1 MASHPVCR
9 CSPPP
14 GEYFPGGRER
24 RERRRERK
32 KHYWDI
38 MAETQRWAAA
48 AWVHPRNQQS
58 RLMAVSG
65 VMAAIKL
72 FSSLLGLPFRCKMI
86 ESTAREPRSIF
97 KRTSRRL
104 VRSTLRTHGHKK
116 RLQQT
121 QKWYK
126 QTFKKAF
133 KDILHVAPAAKDGM
147 RENVS
152 SFLAREFICAK
163 CKDTSEPVINQ
174 EQFDREK
181 INWK

>member
-14 GEYFPGGRER
+14 GEYFPGGREG

-86 ESTAREPRSIF
+86 ESTAQEPRSILNEPLGASCAVLWE
-97 KRTSRRL
+97 RTDTESASSKP
-104 VRSTLRTHGHKK
+104 RSDINK
-116 RLQQT
+116 RLKKHLKTFCTLPRQQKT
-121 QKWYK
+121 ACVKMSAHFWPGNLFVQSVKTHLSLWSTRSNLTERK
-126 QTFKKAF
+126 
-133 KDILHVAPAAKDGM
+133 
-147 RENVS
+147 
-152 SFLAREFICAK
+152 
-163 CKDTSEPVINQ
+163 
-174 EQFDREK
+174 
-181 INWK
+181 